1 MLRFIF
7 VCMGVVALALVAIGA
22 QYMTDGISGEAANVV
37 ARNTEAQPAEIQAV
51 AYEDTVSPQ
60 DLNAIETTAGTPS
73 FDPNDTFTGGFTN
86 EAPKALADDVPAIDA
101 AAPVQTPA
109 TKQQAN

>member
-7 VCMGVVALALVAIGA
+7 VCMGVVALSLVAIGA
-22 QYMTDGISGEAANVV
+22 QYITNGISGEADNVM
-37 ARNTEAQPAEIQAV
+37 ARNAVQAPEVQAV
-51 AYEDTVSPQ
+51 AVEDSISPE

-86 EAPKALADDVPAIDA
+86 QAPKALADDAPA
-101 AAPVQTPA
+101 AAPVQTM
-109 TKQQAN
+109 TMEEQ

>member
-7 VCMGVVALALVAIGA
+7 VCMGVVALSLVAIGA
-22 QYMTDGISGEAANVV
+22 QYMTDGISGEADNVI
-37 ARNTEAQPAEIQAV
+37 ARNVEAQPEVQAV
-51 AYEDTVSPQ
+51 AAEDTVSPE

-86 EAPKALADDVPAIDA
+86 EAPKALADDVPAV
-101 AAPVQTPA
+101 APVETGV
-109 TKQQAN
+109 TEEQAN

>member
-7 VCMGVVALALVAIGA
+7 VCMGVVALSLVAIGA
-22 QYMTDGISGEAANVV
+22 QYITDGISNEADNVI
-37 ARNTEAQPAEIQAV
+37 ARNAEQAPEVQAV
-51 AYEDTVSPQ
+51 AAEDSISPE

-86 EAPKALADDVPAIDA
+86 EAPKGLEDDVPAA
-101 AAPVQTPA
+101 TPVQTMA
-109 TKQQAN
+109 TEEQAN